1 LSDYFGNGGSFGT
14 AVFVCLMKKC
24 GVKPAHPDGRF
35 ADEDEAAA
43 AAMALVA
50 GVLG

>member
-1 LSDYFGNGGSFGT
+1 
-14 AVFVCLMKKC
+14 MKKC

-35 ADEDEAAA
+35 ADMDEAAG

-50 GVLG
+50 GVVR

>member
-1 LSDYFGNGGSFGT
+1 MREKGLAKREPSTQD
-14 AVFVCLMKKC
+14 L
-24 GVKPAHPDGRF
+24 
-35 ADEDEAAA
+35 DEAAA

>member
-1 LSDYFGNGGSFGT
+1 VLTQN
-14 AVFVCLMKKC
+14 
-24 GVKPAHPDGRF
+24 

>member
-1 LSDYFGNGGSFGT
+1 MALGFESRRSLLRNAMST
-14 AVFVCLMKKC
+14 LLHK
-24 GVKPAHPDGRF
+24 
-35 ADEDEAAA
+35 DEAAA